1 MITTNKYDDAKK
13 IGSGTYG
20 IVYGSGK
27 YAIKRN
33 LVEESLDF
41 IGCIR
46 DLDLL
51 CWLSHPNIISL
62 VHICFGSF
70 FTNGFPKLSKKR
82 QQMKDDRLHFIF
94 EKANFDLA
102 HVIDNNI
109 VIDTMDVMRQVLL
122 AIKYIHSCGI
132 MHRDLSP
139 SNILLFQKNNKKN
152 KYIAKISDFGFAKP
166 IVRRCNETPNVVTP
180 SYRAPEICLKLCNY
194 NNKIDIWSVGC
205 IFYELET
212 GNFLVSGS
220 GAGNSAI
227 FSSILRNIHES
238 SRVLEKLLQLPN
250 LRSPNKKIPL
260 IRCKE
265 SIAEKLKDKLHP
277 NLLDLI
283 ISLLKINPD
292 ERFSADQAL
301 SHRYFTEEITKIS
314 EEDFSGPQSDVAEYL
329 SPEREGRSHLKIS
342 TNSDKSLSYVE
353 KCSNNSQIQIN
364 LFSNKQ
370 VEENPLKNRRSDYR
384 YLIAKKRNYIRQ
396 KIVHIIMEIWN
407 HPPHWYNHRIL
418 FQSLDLF
425 DRYLIKRNKMKL
437 QFKDIYRK
445 KNIDLHIYYIIL
457 YISLKYFSVLN
468 SISSFSDTINSI
480 PGDSKK
486 ILSKKTISQIEQYFI
501 TDILKYKIYRPT
513 LYEVAQEDSNLT
525 NNEIYELLLIFCN
538 TDEYSGITPFELLD
552 IYRKF
557 SVLSE

>member
-70 FTNGFPKLSKKR
+70 FSNGFPKLSKKR
-82 QQMKDDRLHFIF
+82 QKMKDDRLHFIF
-94 EKANFDLA
+94 EKADFDLA

-109 VIDTMDVMRQVLL
+109 VIDNKDVMHQVLL

-139 SNILLFQKNNKKN
+139 SNILLFKNNISDNKKN

-166 IVRRCNETPNVVTP
+166 IVPKSDETPNVVTP
-180 SYRAPEICLKLCNY
+180 SYRAPEICLKLSNY

-265 SIAEKLKDKLHP
+265 SIAQKLENKLHP
-277 NLLDLI
+277 DLLDLI

-292 ERFSADQAL
+292 DRFSADQAL
-301 SHRYFTEEITKIS
+301 SHQYFTKEIPKKSQTSIS
-314 EEDFSGPQSDVAEYL
+314 EYLVSSAEK
-329 SPEREGRSHLKIS
+329 SSNISKNS
-342 TNSDKSLSYVE
+342 TNSDKSSSIE
-353 KCSNNSQIQIN
+353 KCSTD
-364 LFSNKQ
+364 FQ
-370 VEENPLKNRRSDYR
+370 VEENSLTNRRTDYR
-384 YLIAKKRNYIRQ
+384 YLIAKKRNYIRE
-396 KIVHIIMEIWN
+396 KIVLIIMEIWN
-407 HPPHWYNHRIL
+407 HPPYWYNHRIL

-437 QFKDIYRK
+437 EFKDIYRK

-457 YISLKYFSVLN
+457 YISIKYFSILN

-480 PGDSKK
+480 HGEPKK

-513 LYEVAQEDSNLT
+513 LYELAQEDSNLT
-525 NNEIYELLLIFCN
+525 NNEIYELLLILCN
-538 TDEYSGITPFELLD
+538 TEEYSGITPFELLD
-552 IYRKF
+552 IYRRF
-557 SVLSE
+557 AVLSE